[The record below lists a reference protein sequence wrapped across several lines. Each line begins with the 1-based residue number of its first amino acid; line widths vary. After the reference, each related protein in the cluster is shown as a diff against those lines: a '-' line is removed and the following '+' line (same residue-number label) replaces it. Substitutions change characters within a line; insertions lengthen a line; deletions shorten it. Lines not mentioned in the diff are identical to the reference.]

1 MAHVFRIAEKS
12 FLKRFYSC
20 LLMPLSLQILSIYL
34 SILCQNYLPLFSDF
48 YLPSSNSFAAS
59 TGFELCYA
67 SKWKCGLSKY
77 QSPFLMLDACYCPLV
92 GFFLAALSIGL

>member
-12 FLKRFYSC
+12 FSKRFYSC
-20 LLMPLSLQILSIYL
+20 LLIPLALQILSIYFMSEL
-34 SILCQNYLPLFSDF
+34 LVFIFPIF

-59 TGFELCYA
+59 TGFELCYV

>member
-1 MAHVFRIAEKS
+1 MAHIFGIEEKS
-12 FLKRFYSC
+12 FSKRFYSC
-20 LLMPLSLQILSIYL
+20 LLIPLALQIL

-48 YLPSSNSFAAS
+48 YLPSSNSFAVS
-59 TGFELCYA
+59 TVFELCYA

-77 QSPFLMLDACYCPLV
+77 QSPFLMLDACYYPLV

>member
-1 MAHVFRIAEKS
+1 MAHIFGIEEKS
-12 FLKRFYSC
+12 FSKRFYSC
-20 LLMPLSLQILSIYL
+20 LLIPLALQILFIYFMSEL
-34 SILCQNYLPLFSDF
+34 LVFIFPIF
-48 YLPSSNSFAAS
+48 YLPSSNSFVAS

>member
-12 FLKRFYSC
+12 FSKRFYSC
-20 LLMPLSLQILSIYL
+20 LLIPLALQILFIYFMSEL
-34 SILCQNYLPLFSDF
+34 LVFIFPIF
-48 YLPSSNSFAAS
+48 YLPSSNSLAAS